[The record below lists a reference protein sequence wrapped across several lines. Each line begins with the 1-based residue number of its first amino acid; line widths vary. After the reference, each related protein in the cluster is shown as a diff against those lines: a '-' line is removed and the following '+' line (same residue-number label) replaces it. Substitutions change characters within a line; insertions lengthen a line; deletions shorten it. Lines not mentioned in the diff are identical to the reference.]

1 MPSEFPRS
9 PKILKGALVV
19 FKSQTPGPPPKIIV
33 FQYNAEQVTRSLA
46 LRSAPPEPSNIGDA
60 REESHKVLGPPVETI
75 TLSIVLDAADQ
86 LEDPAI
92 NPGVVATGL
101 HPAIAALEMLLYP
114 TTAQVTQNRSLA
126 KAGRA
131 QICAAELPLTLLV
144 WGAARVVP
152 VRLNTFSVTEE
163 AFDPLLNPIRV
174 KVDLG
179 LQVLTFMELKE
190 TSLGFGVYIAYQ
202 SQKEALARIQQF
214 TAGVQQVRGI
224 LPI

>member
-1 MPSEFPRS
+1 VRFC
-9 PKILKGALVV
+9 
-19 FKSQTPGPPPKIIV
+19 
-33 FQYNAEQVTRSLA
+33 VT
-46 LRSAPPEPSNIGDA
+46 
-60 REESHKVLGPPVETI
+60 
-75 TLSIVLDAADQ
+75 
-86 LEDPAI
+86 
-92 NPGVVATGL
+92 
-101 HPAIAALEMLLYP
+101 
-114 TTAQVTQNRSLA
+114 
-126 KAGRA
+126 
-131 QICAAELPLTLLV
+131 CAAELPLTLLV